1 MSVAAE
7 AIQTG
12 ASSPA
17 DPAAAPTPAAQPGD
31 PAGGPTPTPS
41 PAPTDRWQ
49 DKFLPEDLRSHEHL
63 ARYGS
68 IEDLAKGHT
77 ETVAWARGR
86 VPIPTLPDNPTE
98 ADRAKFER
106 DFADFAGK
114 VRPADA
120 AAYKLGDAD
129 GKPTEMSEA
138 FRTIFH
144 EAGLHPAQAE
154 KLNSAWNQMQVDLV
168 SKTMQAGKDE
178 VTAIELELGPQA
190 FNMRRDAVMNMWEA
204 AGIKFED
211 GKAMM
216 DAIEQSQGA
225 GAALQAMITLAE
237 RTGELA
243 KVDGV
248 TVALNTGAMSATA
261 AQAELD
267 RQNANTDKAFL
278 DALRDPNSRE
288 SQRRAALLKRVA
300 QSEAGGS

>member
-1 MSVAAE
+1 MSEAAD
-7 AIQTG
+7 ALQAG
-12 ASSPA
+12 AATP
-17 DPAAAPTPAAQPGD
+17 AAPTPPAQPD
-31 PAGGPTPTPS
+31 DSAGGPTPTPS

-49 DKFLPEDLRSHEHL
+49 DKFLPEELRSHEHL

-68 IEDLAKGHT
+68 IVDLAKGHT

-106 DFADFAGK
+106 DFADFASK

-120 AAYKLGDAD
+120 AAYKLGDAE

-154 KLNSAWNQMQVDLV
+154 KLNTAWNQMQADLV
-168 SKTMQAGKDE
+168 SRTQQAGKSE
-178 VTAIELELGPQA
+178 VTAIELEMGPQA
-190 FNMRRDAVMNMWEA
+190 FNMRRDAVLNMWAA
-204 AGIKFED
+204 AGIEFED
-211 GKAMM
+211 GAAMM
-216 DAIEQSQGA
+216 NAIEQTQGA
-225 GAALQAMITLAE
+225 GAAMRAMMTLAE

-243 KVDGV
+243 KVDGM
-248 TVALNTGAMSATA
+248 TVALNTGTMSAAA

-267 RQNANTDKAFL
+267 RQNTNTDKAFL
-278 DALRDPNSRE
+278 AALRDPNSRE
-288 SQRRAALLKRVA
+288 SQRRAALLKRIA
-300 QSEAGGS
+300 QAEAGGS